1 MAIREASELTGEVIE
16 EWSREWANLG
26 SRIVVTGTSATS
38 LSDLLNLPSS
48 YGVLSAIETVTELRS
63 RIRNV
68 VMISWSKEEQ
78 GNSEAPEVPTDETD
92 ANLICFRTIREAL
105 ATFEYTMPLAW
116 IHVGHGDYDAW
127 LGDEIA
133 KLSDG
138 EYDSGDIDE
147 WVETSEID
155 SILRRCEGKML
166 LCILPV
172 CQSTYSGDILQDNPN
187 ILAVHAIHGG
197 KPNEGHEFY
206 YADDGGPRGKWKSL
220 GVWSDWRESASKA
233 ANEAGRAIFGNTSP
247 R

>member
-16 EWSREWANLG
+16 EWSREWTDLG

-38 LSDLLNLPSS
+38 LSDLLNLPKS

-63 RIRNV
+63 SIRTV
-68 VMISWSKEEQ
+68 VNLSWIKEKQ
-78 GNSEAPEVPTDETD
+78 GDSGAVEPPDATDD
-92 ANLICFRTIREAL
+92 NLICFRTIREAL

-138 EYDSGDIDE
+138 EYDSDDIDE
-147 WVETSEID
+147 WVKTSEID

-187 ILAVHAIHGG
+187 ILAVHAIHRD

-206 YADDGGPRGKWKSL
+206 YADDGDPGGKWKSL
-220 GVWSDWRESASKA
+220 GVWSDWREAASKA
-233 ANEAGRAIFGNTSP
+233 VNGAGRAIFGNTPP

>member
-1 MAIREASELTGEVIE
+1 MAIREASELTGEVIGG
-16 EWSREWANLG
+16 WSREWANLG

-38 LSDLLNLPSS
+38 LSDLLNLPKS
-48 YGVLSAIETVTELRS
+48 YGVLAAIETVTELRS
-63 RIRNV
+63 SIRTAVNF
-68 VMISWSKEEQ
+68 SWIKDKQ
-78 GNSEAPEVPTDETD
+78 GDLGAVKPPD
-92 ANLICFRTIREAL
+92 AADAELICFRTIREAL
-105 ATFEYTMPLAW
+105 AAFEYTMPLAW

-155 SILRRCEGKML
+155 SILRRCDGKML

-206 YADDGGPRGKWKSL
+206 YADDGDPRGKWKSL

-233 ANEAGRAIFGNTSP
+233 ANEAGRSIFGNTSP